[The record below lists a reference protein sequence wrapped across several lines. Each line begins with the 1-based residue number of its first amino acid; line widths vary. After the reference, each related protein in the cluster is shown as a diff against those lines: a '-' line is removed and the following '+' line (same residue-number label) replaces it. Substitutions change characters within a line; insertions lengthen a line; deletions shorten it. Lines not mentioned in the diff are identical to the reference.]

1 MLGGSPNLNLPG
13 AFVDQQRDAVAILDV
28 GGMSLWPE
36 PGTWQQIRSVTM
48 NEKTTVV
55 EQRRRIAEEKS
66 GASGTRFSYLHLLRL
81 IIVAAVILIV
91 VLIEIAGYTEKWLW
105 MRQLNYAGIFWTLL
119 SVQWAMFCSA
129 FVFAFLYLW
138 INFHQAARNSAAFRG
153 DGLAWQPA
161 FLSRADTGA
170 QTSIDLS
177 PRLFKLA
184 VVLISAGV
192 ALFFAAG
199 FNAEWDT
206 YLRFRYGGSFGVS
219 DPLFGVDVGF
229 YLFHLPFYVLL
240 QSSLTLLTVLTLA
253 IVLAIYVFF
262 GLQRA
267 SGSGRIAIGANA
279 TSHLS
284 VLLFILVASW
294 GWSFYLD
301 HYELVYSTLGVV
313 YGAGY
318 AADHVTRIALWIMVG
333 VSALACVLLALN
345 FFRPRLKM
353 LAMGAGVYV
362 ALWIIGVSVVPLI
375 FQKFV
380 VQPSELAL
388 ETPYL
393 KNYIDF
399 TRKAFQLDAIQET
412 SYPALADPT
421 PDVIARN
428 QDTIQN
434 IRLWDARP
442 LLQTYQQTQAIRLYY
457 QFYNVD
463 TDRYHLGDG
472 YHQVMLSARELSRE
486 LPAKA
491 QTWVNQYLQ
500 FTHGYGVVMN
510 FVSKT
515 VGGGFPQYA
524 LENVPAEST
533 FGLSITQPAIY
544 YGQSMPGYR
553 IVATD
558 IKEFDYPKGNDNVYT
573 SYNGKGGIPL
583 DSSWKR
589 LLFAWT
595 KSDVNILLTSYLKP
609 ESRIQIHRDVRERVV
624 QIAPFLQ
631 LDNDPYAVLS
641 EGKLYWIQDA
651 YTTSNYFPYANP
663 ERTTQ
668 SGTALEQRLL
678 GAEMTGGAQAPDTAG
693 TEAHTTAA
701 FDGLNY
707 IRNSVKVVVD
717 MYDGTVRFYVMDPKD
732 PVLAVYR
739 LAFPGVFNDLS
750 ELSADLKKHLRY
762 PEDLF
767 SVQANQYR
775 TFHMTDPQVFYNR
788 EDLWASPIEKYA
800 GEVQSMQ
807 PYYILAKL
815 PGSDQLEY
823 LLMTP
828 FTPQNRDNMIS
839 WMAARSDFPEY
850 GKMLF
855 YELPKEKLIYGPDQI
870 EAMID
875 QNTTISQQLTLWNQ
889 QGSRVIR
896 GKQIVTPIESS
907 FLYVVPL
914 YLKAEGT
921 NFPQLKRVI
930 AVAGNTVVMEPTL
943 DEALNAL
950 FGARQSPPVATQ
962 EHAPT
967 ATGATVGMPT
977 GQSDS
982 SQARMQF
989 EDAQQA
995 MQHGDWE
1002 KFGKAME
1009 ALKHLLANPAK

>member
-1 MLGGSPNLNLPG
+1 
-13 AFVDQQRDAVAILDV
+13 
-28 GGMSLWPE
+28 
-36 PGTWQQIRSVTM
+36 
-48 NEKTTVV
+48 
-55 EQRRRIAEEKS
+55 
-66 GASGTRFSYLHLLRL
+66 
-81 IIVAAVILIV
+81 
-91 VLIEIAGYTEKWLW
+91 
-105 MRQLNYAGIFWTLL
+105 
-119 SVQWAMFCSA
+119 
-129 FVFAFLYLW
+129 
-138 INFHQAARNSAAFRG
+138 
-153 DGLAWQPA
+153 
-161 FLSRADTGA
+161 
-170 QTSIDLS
+170 
-177 PRLFKLA
+177 
-184 VVLISAGV
+184 
-192 ALFFAAG
+192 
-199 FNAEWDT
+199 
-206 YLRFRYGGSFGVS
+206 
-219 DPLFGVDVGF
+219 
-229 YLFHLPFYVLL
+229 
-240 QSSLTLLTVLTLA
+240 
-253 IVLAIYVFF
+253 
-262 GLQRA
+262 
-267 SGSGRIAIGANA
+267 
-279 TSHLS
+279 

-294 GWSFYLD
+294 GWGFYLD

-318 AADHVTRIALWIMVG
+318 AADHITRVALWVMVG
-333 VSALACVLLALN
+333 VSAVACVLLALN

-353 LAMGAGVYV
+353 LAVGAGVYV
-362 ALWIIGVSVVPLI
+362 AMWIVGVSVVPLI

-399 TRKAFQLDAIQET
+399 TRKAFQLDKIKET
-412 SYPALADPT
+412 SYPALADLT

-463 TDRYHLGDG
+463 TDRYHLADG
-472 YHQVMLSARELSRE
+472 YHQVMLSARELSPE

-515 VGGGFPQYA
+515 IGGGFPQYA
-524 LENVPAEST
+524 LENVPAESA
-533 FGLSITQPAIY
+533 FGLNITQPAIY
-544 YGQSMPGYR
+544 YGQSLPRYR
-553 IVATD
+553 IVDTG

-609 ESRIQIHRDVRERVV
+609 ESRIQIHRDVRERVA
-624 QIAPFLQ
+624 QIAPFLR

-651 YTTSNYFPYANP
+651 YTVSNYFPYANP
-663 ERTTQ
+663 QRTTQ
-668 SGTALEQRLL
+668 SETALAQPLL
-678 GAEMTGGAQAPDTAG
+678 GAETTGRAQDPDAG
-693 TEAHTTAA
+693 WTEDRATAA
-701 FDGLNY
+701 YDGLNY

-732 PVLAVYR
+732 PILAVYR
-739 LAFPGVFNDLS
+739 QAFPGVFNDLN

-775 TFHMTDPQVFYNR
+775 TFHMTNPQVFYNR
-788 EDLWASPIEKYA
+788 EDLWTAPMEKYA
-800 GEVQSMQ
+800 GQAQPMQ

-850 GKMLF
+850 GQMLF
-855 YELPKEKLIYGPDQI
+855 YELPKEKLVYGPNQI

-896 GKQIVTPIESS
+896 GKEIVTPIENS

-914 YLKAEGT
+914 YLRAEST

-930 AVAGNTVVMEPTL
+930 AVAGDKVVMEPTL

-950 FGARQSPPVATQ
+950 FGTQRPQPVATTQ
-962 EHAPT
+962 GRTAQTAGAAAGVTAGQLDAGHART
-967 ATGATVGMPT
+967 
-977 GQSDS
+977 
-982 SQARMQF
+982 QF

-1009 ALKHLLANPAK
+1009 ALKHLLASPVK